1 MTILG
6 LSTYFLIIFIFGYL
20 ANRFYFS
27 GARYKSNKRLDGK
40 VAIVTGSDSGIGFET
55 ALDLAKRGA
64 RVILACRN
72 SLKAEK
78 AVQKIIK
85 KSGNKKIDYQ
95 HMDLSDLDSVND
107 FAKNIKSKIDQLDI
121 LINNAG
127 VMGCPDSW
135 KTKQGFDMQFGVN
148 YLGHFLLTHLLLD
161 LIKKT
166 SKSRIINVSS
176 CVHFSKYL
184 NFFSY
189 FIFYDI

>member
-1 MTILG
+1 MTLLG
-6 LSTYFLIIFIFGYL
+6 IATYFLFFLIFGYL
-20 ANRFYFS
+20 VNRFYFS
-27 GARYKSNKRLDGK
+27 GARYKSNKKLDGK

-85 KSGNKKIDYQ
+85 KSGNQQVDYQ
-95 HMDLSDLDSVND
+95 LIDLSDLDSVKD
-107 FAKNIKSKIDQLDI
+107 FAKNIHSKIDKLDI

-166 SKSRIINVSS
+166 PNSRVVNVSS
-176 CVHFSKYL
+176 CVHYSK
-184 NFFSY
+184 
-189 FIFYDI
+189 